1 MVGTITSWFGNRSTG
16 LIAGEDGNVYFM
28 HDSDMIG
35 TRKVRKGNIV
45 RFDISE
51 IVDGKHQRAVN
62 IRKIG
67 HGPGHPYLPCLK
79 RLYETVEQA
88 DIDAEEKRYQ
98 LRDIQMIMN
107 YFEHVPDIEW
117 CEDVRSTFKP
127 EI

>member
-1 MVGTITSWFGNRSTG
+1 MILKGTEGKTMALITVAKMAAELGFRNLT
-16 LIAGEDGNVYFM
+16 
-28 HDSDMIG
+28 
-35 TRKVRKGNIV
+35 
-45 RFDISE
+45 
-51 IVDGKHQRAVN
+51 
-62 IRKIG
+62 
-67 HGPGHPYLPCLK
+67 P
-79 RLYETVEQA
+79 